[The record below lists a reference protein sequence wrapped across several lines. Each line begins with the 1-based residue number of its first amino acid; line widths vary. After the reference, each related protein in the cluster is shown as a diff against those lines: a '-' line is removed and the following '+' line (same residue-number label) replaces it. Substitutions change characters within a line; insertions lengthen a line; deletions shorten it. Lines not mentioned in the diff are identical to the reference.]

1 MITWIGQ
8 RVHYYKPFRDLGK
21 TDLLCTQSIPHKLM
35 LTSAT
40 YTLQFAV
47 PS

>member
-1 MITWIGQ
+1 M
-8 RVHYYKPFRDLGK
+8 VHYYKPFMDLGK
-21 TDLLCTQSIPHKLM
+21 TDLLCTQSIPHNIM